1 MKPNNFRAAVQ
12 LAQRGYRTRAYQL
25 LSQVLREDPTYA
37 PAWLWLSGVVD
48 DPIRQRECLERVL
61 YLDPQCAHAR
71 AGLAFLGNTESGA
84 TDTVIDRGPI
94 PWKLGDY
101 LVEYQFITPAQLN
114 EALADQQTYRH
125 MGVTPPMLGQILLDR
140 QWVSPH
146 GLATALM
153 LQQQEQLL
161 GRYARPPMRL
171 GEYLVTSGHI
181 TVEQLAGALARQL
194 ELRQQGTSVRLG
206 TLLIREQ
213 YVKATIVEEMLL
225 IQEKQ
230 HQHQRAA

>member
-1 MKPNNFRAAVQ
+1 MEPNNFRTAVQ
-12 LAQRGYRTRAYQL
+12 CAQRGYRTRAYQL

-48 DPIRQRECLERVL
+48 DPVRQRECLERVL

-71 AGLAFLGNTESGA
+71 SGLAFLGDAEHGS
-84 TDTVIDRGPI
+84 TVIDRGPN

-101 LVEYQFITPAQLN
+101 LVEYQFITLAQLH
-114 EALADQQTYRH
+114 EALAEQQTYRYT
-125 MGVTPPMLGQILLDR
+125 GKTPPMLGQILLDR
-140 QWVSPH
+140 RWVTPH

-181 TVEQLAGALARQL
+181 TIERLASALARQL

-206 TLLIREQ
+206 TLLVREQ
-213 YVKATIVEEMLL
+213 YMKATVVEEMLL
-225 IQEKQ
+225 TQEKQ
-230 HQHQRAA
+230 RRHQHAA